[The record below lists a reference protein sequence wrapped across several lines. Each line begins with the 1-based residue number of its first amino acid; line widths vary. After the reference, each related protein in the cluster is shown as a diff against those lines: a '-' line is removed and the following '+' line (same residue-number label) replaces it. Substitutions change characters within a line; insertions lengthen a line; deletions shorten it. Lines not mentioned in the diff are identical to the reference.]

1 MAKTVTTRRVIRP
14 SAGVEAPRVEM
25 PRSEALVQRTAKP
38 TTLWGSWQVRFAS
51 LEQQMALALPSD
63 LERARQ
69 PRQPDLPEVR
79 RLQAVWLDPWSGLQE
94 TFDAAASGTALPE
107 ALLRDYRLFLGLRA
121 AQLRALTRCFLAPTA
136 ASIRQLDEAQGALDS
151 FIAARRSGG

>member
-14 SAGVEAPRVEM
+14 SADAETPRVEM
-25 PRSEALVQRTAKP
+25 PRSEALQQRTTKP
-38 TTLWGSWQVRFAS
+38 TTLWGSWQSRFAS

-69 PRQPDLPEVR
+69 PRQADLPEVR

-94 TFDAAASGTALPE
+94 TFDAAASSTALPE
-107 ALLRDYRLFLGLRA
+107 ALLRDYRLYLGLRA
-121 AQLRALTRCFLAPTA
+121 SQLRALVRCYLAPTA
-136 ASIRQLDEAQGALDS
+136 ASIHQLDEAQAAIDT